1 MRFDGRVALVTGA
14 GRGLGRAYAEWLAGR
29 GAKVVVN
36 NRTHPGRGSTAQ
48 AVVDA
53 IRGSGGVAVA
63 DGNAVETEAGGKA
76 MVEAAFDAFGRL
88 DVIVCNAAISFDRV
102 AFEEMPVA
110 QHREAMEINYWG
122 SVYPVHAAL
131 KHMKQSNYGRVVFS
145 TSTAGCFGQA
155 GMTSYGST
163 KTAVLGLARCLA
175 VENAE
180 RNLRFNCISPFAVT
194 GEAVARIVPPA
205 LHAQLAPEKVA
216 PMVGWLCSE
225 GCTQNGMVFFAGGG
239 RFRRRVMAEGPRVD
253 FEGDDLGPTIGRIE
267 TLTTLEDRK
276 HSGVAGI
283 KLIPNCSLRAD
294 EASGR

>member
-14 GRGLGRAYAEWLAGR
+14 GRGLGRAYAEWLAAR

-36 NRTHPGRGSTAQ
+36 NRTHSGRPSAAQ

-53 IRGSGGVAVA
+53 IRASGGEAVA
-63 DGNAVETEAGGKA
+63 DGHAVETEAGGKA
-76 MVEAAFDAFGRL
+76 MVETACDAFGRL
-88 DVIVCNAAISFDRV
+88 DIVVCNAAISFDRTP
-102 AFEEMPVA
+102 FEEMPLA

-131 KHMKQSNYGRVVFS
+131 ARMKQANYGRVVFS
-145 TSTAGCFGQA
+145 TSTAGCYGQA
-155 GMTSYGST
+155 GMTSYGAT

-194 GEAVARIVPPA
+194 GEAVAKIVPPA

-216 PMVGWLCSE
+216 PMVGWLCAE
-225 GCTQNGMVFFAGGG
+225 ACTQNGMVFFAGGG
-239 RFRRRVMAEGPRVD
+239 RFRRQAMADGPRVD
-253 FEGDDLGPTIGRIE
+253 FDGEDLGAVIGQLQ
-267 TLTTLEDRK
+267 TLSTLEERK

-283 KLIPNCSLRAD
+283 KLIPELLAPRA
-294 EASGR
+294 